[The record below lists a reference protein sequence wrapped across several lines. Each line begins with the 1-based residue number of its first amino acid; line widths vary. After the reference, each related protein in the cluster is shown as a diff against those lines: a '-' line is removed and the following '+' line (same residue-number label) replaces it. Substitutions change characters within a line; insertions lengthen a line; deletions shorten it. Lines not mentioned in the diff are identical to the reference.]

1 MRTGALC
8 ALIPHIYYG
17 VGYCVVYFRLGLTT
31 TFKKINESQLHT
43 FFIISSTYINISRSW
58 RLEIF
63 AMKHVQ
69 DVYYLSPEMCVIKLE
84 VEGVLAA
91 SNMESITEG
100 EELDW

>member
-1 MRTGALC
+1 
-8 ALIPHIYYG
+8 
-17 VGYCVVYFRLGLTT
+17 
-31 TFKKINESQLHT
+31 
-43 FFIISSTYINISRSW
+43 
-58 RLEIF
+58 
-63 AMKHVQ
+63 MKHVQ